1 MRHRRQ
7 DRHGEKLNQKIK
19 SFARKPSL
27 TQNQAVLPRKN
38 INNLGP
44 SIASP
49 HPDSIKGKISKK
61 IYKFIQKFRTQQN
74 YPISRHFCPQK
85 AIHIT
90 KRLQRF
96 PNRII
101 SNGRPIPQHG
111 LQTSPFDNFHTHIT
125 RQSQIAALTNPGMYI
140 LPREHKGTSL
150 YGKRL
155 HSH

>member
-49 HPDSIKGKISKK
+49 HPDSIKGKISKR
-61 IYKFIQKFRTQQN
+61 FI
-74 YPISRHFCPQK
+74 
-85 AIHIT
+85 
-90 KRLQRF
+90 
-96 PNRII
+96 
-101 SNGRPIPQHG
+101 
-111 LQTSPFDNFHTHIT
+111 
-125 RQSQIAALTNPGMYI
+125 
-140 LPREHKGTSL
+140 SL
-150 YGKRL
+150 YRNSELNKTIPSPGTFAPRRQYI
-155 HSH
+155 